1 MEDQKDFF
9 SILDRVDSS
18 NNYAMRQVQAGL
30 ARPGQAWFA
39 KEQYAGKGQRGK
51 IWKSEP
57 GENIILSIAVKPG
70 KAFSGNPFL
79 FNALI
84 AVVCHEFFSA
94 LAGSETTIKWPN
106 DIYWR
111 DRKTGGMLIEN
122 IYRAKEWLWAIIGIG
137 ININQE
143 SFDESTGRACSL
155 KNITSLIYDPVM
167 LARQL
172 HLAII
177 EKACNTGEEQ
187 FAQLL
192 QYYNDHLYKKNE
204 AVMLKKENAVF
215 QTTIRSVSEYGQL
228 LTEDVTE
235 RSFDFGEVEWVLSK

>member
-9 SILDRVDSS
+9 SILDSVDSS
-18 NNYAMRQVQAGL
+18 NNYAMGQVQAGL
-30 ARPGQAWFA
+30 AKPGQAWFA
-39 KEQYAGKGQRGK
+39 KEQWAGRGQRGK
-51 IWKSEP
+51 IWKSAR

-70 KAFSGNPFL
+70 KAFSAKPFL
-79 FNALI
+79 FNAMI
-84 AVVCHEFFSA
+84 AGVCHKFFFE
-94 LAGSETTIKWPN
+94 LAGSETKVKWPN

-122 IYRAKEWLWAIIGIG
+122 IYKGKEWLWAIIGIG

-143 SFDESTGRACSL
+143 EFDEDTGRACSL
-155 KNITSLIYDPVM
+155 KNITSQTYDPVM
-167 LARQL
+167 LAQL
-172 HLAII
+172 LHRAVI
-177 EKACNTGEEQ
+177 EKRAHTEESK
-187 FAQLL
+187 FPELL

-204 AVMLKKENAVF
+204 PVMLKKENAVF

-235 RSFDFGEVEWVLSK
+235 RAFDFGEVVWMPVT